1 MLVEAV
7 EAGLV
12 DDIDDGLLGLG
23 DGERRVAGSHLT
35 IRLHTEHGA
44 EVGTLLRVAGGV
56 ARHGEL
62 SQAALHLVG
71 HLSREGYLT
80 VDVALQSDGNQFVGV
95 RGKVFSCDEAP
106 VSLVTVANDGRVEV
120 QRAAIVGD
128 DT

>member
-1 MLVEAV
+1 M
-7 EAGLV
+7 
-12 DDIDDGLLGLG
+12 
-23 DGERRVAGSHLT
+23 
-35 IRLHTEHGA
+35 
-44 EVGTLLRVAGGV
+44 GTLLRVAGGV